1 MLAPMSAGRDAA
13 AERDRADPLA
23 SFRDRFVV
31 ADPEL
36 VYLDGNSLGR
46 LPRPTEERLRDAVGG
61 EWGKRLIRGWY
72 EQWLELPTSVGDLV
86 GSLVG
91 AAAGQ
96 IVVAD
101 STTVCLYKLASAALD
116 RAEGRT
122 EIVVARDEFPTDRYV
137 LEGLAE
143 ARGLEL
149 RWLDADPV
157 SGPSTEDVAAL
168 LGPRTAL
175 VVLSHVNY
183 RSAAV
188 APLEEIT
195 ARVQEAGALVL
206 WDLCHSAGV
215 LPVGLDAA
223 GADLAVGCTYKYLN
237 AGPGAPAFLYV
248 RRELQEE
255 LRQPIWGWFGR
266 RDQFQMPQGYEP
278 LDGIAAWVSGT
289 PNVIGLR
296 AVEAGVRLV
305 AEAGIEAVAAKA
317 RALTDF
323 VVELHD
329 ERLAPLGFELGS
341 PRVAER
347 RGSHVSV
354 CRQDAEALCH
364 DLSER
369 GVITD
374 FRMPNAIRLGCSP
387 LTTSYAEAWDGVDR
401 LAELAGEPPRH
412 T

>member
-1 MLAPMSAGRDAA
+1 MSAGRDEAV
-13 AERDRADPLA
+13 ERDRADPLA

-46 LPRPTEERLRDAVGG
+46 LPRVTQERLQDVVAR
-61 EWGKRLIRGWY
+61 EWGDRLIRAWW
-72 EQWLELPTSVGDLV
+72 EEWLELPVSVGDLV

-91 AAAGQ
+91 AAPGQ
-96 IVVAD
+96 VLVAD

-116 RAEGRT
+116 RAKSRT
-122 EIVVARDEFPTDRYV
+122 EIVLARDEFPTDRYV
-137 LEGLAE
+137 LQGLAE

-149 RWLDADPV
+149 CWVDSPD
-157 SGPSTEDVAAL
+157 EIAAV
-168 LGPRTAL
+168 LGPQTAL

-195 ARVQEAGALVL
+195 GLVHEAGALVL
-206 WDLCHSAGV
+206 WDLCHSAGA

-248 RRELQEE
+248 RRELQDE

-266 RDQFQMPQGYEP
+266 RDQFEMAPGYEP
-278 LDGIAAWVSGT
+278 AAGISAWLSGT
-289 PNVIGLR
+289 PNVLGVR
-296 AVEAGVRLV
+296 AVEAGAELV
-305 AEAGIEAVAAKA
+305 GEAGIDAIHAKA
-317 RALTDF
+317 RALTGY

-329 ERLAPLGFELGS
+329 ERLAPLGFTLGS
-341 PRVAER
+341 PREAER
-347 RGSHVSV
+347 RGAHVSV
-354 CRQDAEALCH
+354 CRPDAEALCAA
-364 DLSER
+364 LAER

-374 FRMPNAIRLGCSP
+374 FRMPDAIRLGCSP
-387 LTTSYAEAWDGVDR
+387 LTTSYAEAWDGVER
-401 LAELAGEPPRH
+401 LAELAG
-412 T
+412 

>member
-1 MLAPMSAGRDAA
+1 MLAPMSAGRDEAV
-13 AERDRADPLA
+13 ERDRADPLA
-23 SFRDRFVV
+23 AFRDRFVV

-46 LPRPTEERLRDAVGG
+46 LPRVTQERLQEVVAR
-61 EWGKRLIRGWY
+61 EWGDRLIRAWY
-72 EQWLELPTSVGDLV
+72 EQWLELPASVGDLV

-91 AAAGQ
+91 AAPGQ
-96 IVVAD
+96 VLVAD

-122 EIVVARDEFPTDRYV
+122 EIVLARDEFPTDRYV

-149 RWLDADPV
+149 RWLDAPEEIASV
-157 SGPSTEDVAAL
+157 

-188 APLEEIT
+188 APLDEIT
-195 ARVQEAGALVL
+195 ALVHEAGALVL
-206 WDLCHSAGV
+206 WDLCHSAGA

-248 RRELQEE
+248 RRELQDE
-255 LRQPIWGWFGR
+255 LRHPIWGWFGR
-266 RDQFQMPQGYEP
+266 RDQFEMAQGYEP
-278 LDGIAAWVSGT
+278 AAGISAWLSGT
-289 PNVIGLR
+289 PNVLGLR
-296 AVEAGVRLV
+296 AVEAGAELV
-305 AEAGIEAVAAKA
+305 AEAGIEAIQAKA

-323 VVELHD
+323 VVDLHD
-329 ERLAPLGFELGS
+329 ERLAPLGFTLGS
-341 PRVAER
+341 PREAGR
-347 RGSHVSV
+347 RGAHVSV
-354 CRQDAEALCH
+354 CRPDAEALCAALAEH
-364 DLSER
+364 

-374 FRMPNAIRLGCSP
+374 FRMPDAIRLGCSP
-387 LTTSYAEAWDGVDR
+387 LTTSYVEAWDGVDR
-401 LAELAGEPPRH
+401 LAELAG
-412 T
+412 

>member
-1 MLAPMSAGRDAA
+1 MSAGREEAV
-13 AERDRADPLA
+13 ERDRADPLA
-23 SFRDRFVV
+23 PFRDRFVV

-46 LPRPTEERLRDAVGG
+46 LPRVTQERLQEVV
-61 EWGKRLIRGWY
+61 EHQWGDRLIRAWW
-72 EQWLELPTSVGDLV
+72 EQWLELPASVGDLV

-91 AAAGQ
+91 AAPGQ
-96 IVVAD
+96 VLVAD

-116 RAEGRT
+116 RAKGRT
-122 EIVVARDEFPTDRYV
+122 EIVLARDEFPTDRYV

-143 ARGLEL
+143 ARRLEL
-149 RWLDADPV
+149 RWVDSPDEIASV
-157 SGPSTEDVAAL
+157 

-188 APLEEIT
+188 APLDEI
-195 ARVQEAGALVL
+195 AALVHEAGALVL
-206 WDLCHSAGV
+206 WDLCHSAGA

-248 RRELQEE
+248 RRELQDK
-255 LRQPIWGWFGR
+255 LRHPIWGWFGR
-266 RDQFQMPQGYEP
+266 RDQFEMAQGYEP
-278 LDGIAAWVSGT
+278 AAGISAWLSGT
-289 PNVIGLR
+289 PNVLGVK
-296 AVEAGVRLV
+296 AVEAGAELV
-305 AEAGIEAVAAKA
+305 AEAGIEAIQTKA

-329 ERLAPLGFELGS
+329 ARLAPLGFTLGS
-341 PRVAER
+341 PREAER
-347 RGSHVSV
+347 RGAHVSV
-354 CRQDAEALCH
+354 CRPDAEVLCAALA
-364 DLSER
+364 ER

-374 FRMPNAIRLGCSP
+374 FRMPDAIRLGCSP
-387 LTTSYAEAWDGVDR
+387 LTTSYAEAWDGVER
-401 LAELAGEPPRH
+401 LAELAG
-412 T
+412 